1 MKNFLYKI
9 FLISFFVIIIYNL
22 TIGPT
27 ISQLTKPIIKVT
39 ELLENK
45 SEREKI
51 KIKIFNEIKK
61 ANNKENYLSNEEAQI
76 LSNFINKLV
85 TEMNLNNK

>member
-85 TEMNLNNK
+85 NEMNLNNK

>member
-9 FLISFFVIIIYNL
+9 FLISLSIILIYNL

-27 ISQLTKPIIKVT
+27 ISQLTKPIVKVT
-39 ELLENK
+39 ELLDNK

-51 KIKIFNEIKK
+51 KIKILNEIKK

-85 TEMNLNNK
+85 NEMNLNNK

>member
-9 FLISFFVIIIYNL
+9 FLISLSIILIYNL

-27 ISQLTKPIIKVT
+27 ISQLTKPIVKVT
-39 ELLENK
+39 ELLDNK

-51 KIKIFNEIKK
+51 KIKILNEIKK

-76 LSNFINKLV
+76 LSNFINKLMN
-85 TEMNLNNK
+85 EMNLNNK